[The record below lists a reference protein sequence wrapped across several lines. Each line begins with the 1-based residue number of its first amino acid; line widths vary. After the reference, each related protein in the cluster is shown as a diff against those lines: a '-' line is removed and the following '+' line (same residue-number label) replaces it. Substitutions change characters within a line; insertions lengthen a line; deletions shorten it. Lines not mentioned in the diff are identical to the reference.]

1 MQKHFTVKELP
12 DTERPY
18 EKCKYYGPE
27 ALSDAELLAV
37 FIRTGTK
44 AHTSIELAAMILE
57 KGNRNLM
64 NLYDYNMRTL
74 MEYPG
79 IGEVKAIQLKCI
91 AEISRR
97 IARTGRSMKIS
108 FTSPKEVADF
118 YMEKLRHEPKEN
130 FVVCM
135 LDSKC
140 RYLGERTLTVGS
152 VNASIVSPRDIFIQA
167 LQAQAVSI
175 IILHNHPSGRPQ
187 PSREDIQVTERI
199 AECGKLLHVKL
210 SDHIIIGDHDYYSFR
225 EKGLL

>member
-1 MQKHFTVKELP
+1 
-12 DTERPY
+12 
-18 EKCKYYGPE
+18 
-27 ALSDAELLAV
+27 
-37 FIRTGTK
+37 
-44 AHTSIELAAMILE
+44 
-57 KGNRNLM
+57 M
-64 NLYDYNMRTL
+64 NLYDYGIQEL
-74 MEYPG
+74 MKFQG
-79 IGEVKAIQLKCI
+79 IGKVKAIQLKCI

-97 IARTGRSMKIS
+97 IANVSRNMDICFS
-108 FTSPKEVADF
+108 SPQLVADF
-118 YMEKLRHEPKEN
+118 YMEKLRHEPIEH

-140 RYLGERTLTVGS
+140 RYLGERTLTIGS
-152 VNASIVSPRDIFIQA
+152 VNASLVSPREVFIHA
-167 LQAQAVSI
+167 LSLQAVSI

>member
-1 MQKHFTVKELP
+1 MQKHLTVKQLP
-12 DTERPY
+12 DHERPY

-37 FIRTGTK
+37 FIRAGTK
-44 AHTSIELAAMILE
+44 EHTSIELAAKILE
-57 KGNRNLM
+57 KGSRNLM
-64 NLYDYNMRTL
+64 NLYDYSMRTL

-97 IARTGRSMKIS
+97 IARTGRSMQMN
-108 FTSPKEVADF
+108 FTSPRAVADF
-118 YMEKLRHEPKEN
+118 YMEKLRHEPKEH
-130 FVVCM
+130 FIVCM

-140 RYLGERTLTVGS
+140 RYLGERTLTIGS
-152 VNASIVSPRDIFIQA
+152 VNASIVSPRDVFIQA

-175 IILHNHPSGRPQ
+175 IILHNHPSGTPQ
-187 PSREDIQVTERI
+187 PSREDKRVTDCI
-199 AECGKLLHVKL
+199 AACGKMLQVEL
-210 SDHIIIGDHDYYSFR
+210 SDHIIIGDHNYYSFR

>member
-1 MQKHFTVKELP
+1 MQKHLTVKELP
-12 DTERPY
+12 KNERPY
-18 EKCKYYGPE
+18 EKCMYYGPE
-27 ALSDAELLAV
+27 ALTDAELLAI
-37 FIRTGTK
+37 FIRTGTRHQT
-44 AHTSIELAAMILE
+44 AMELGALILGG
-57 KGNRNLM
+57 GNRNLM
-64 NLYDYNMRTL
+64 NLYDYGIQEL
-74 MEYPG
+74 MKFQG
-79 IGEVKAIQLKCI
+79 IGKVKAIQLKCI

-97 IARTGRSMKIS
+97 IANVSRNMDICFS
-108 FTSPKEVADF
+108 SPQLVADF
-118 YMEKLRHEPKEN
+118 YMEKLRHEPKEH

-140 RYLGERTLTVGS
+140 RYLGERTLTIGS
-152 VNASIVSPRDIFIQA
+152 VNASLVSPREVFIHA
-167 LQAQAVSI
+167 LSLQAVSI